1 MQNIKYSKTYPSVTS
16 NLCPIPFL
24 CYDIKAEVSF
34 LTKKIAI
41 IGMGVSGLA
50 VLLALSHQT
59 KEYLQSLEIYC
70 FDDSEHFG
78 RGIPFQEDDD
88 SALINSPLDD
98 ISFDYRQ
105 MTDFMDWLKENKYD
119 TSVTYTSRALYGHYM
134 KEGADQLIADLPV
147 TIIKEAVESINYSP
161 STETWQLKLT
171 DETFPQTFNHVHL
184 ACGAL
189 PVADPYHL
197 RGQAN
202 YIADPYPIQKE
213 LATKNWDQNQVAVIG
228 TGLAAVDVIK
238 WLLLRTSTTITAFSR
253 SNYFPTV
260 RITQGPDLTWHYLTD
275 QAIQT
280 LIDKKI
286 VHYHELDTLFQKE
299 LEALSF
305 SNWEKTKNEFLSE
318 GIAGIK
324 LSLDMAEHLYHL
336 QQLASR
342 LVDYLTDLWPLMSP
356 ADRHSYQENY
366 GKAIVNLRNPM
377 PEESAQTI
385 LEAAA
390 QGRLNIISGVE
401 EINVKGDKF
410 LVGEAITVDQ
420 VINATGYQLTEKTIE
435 LATPFLQNI
444 VKQELAQIDDLGGLS
459 VRPETMQVM
468 SPKYGAM
475 PTLFAHGALING
487 VIYQNNSTIKIQK
500 MAERGVVY
508 CNI

>member
-1 MQNIKYSKTYPSVTS
+1 M
-16 NLCPIPFL
+16 
-24 CYDIKAEVSF
+24 
-34 LTKKIAI
+34 TKKIAI
-41 IGMGVSGLA
+41 VGMGVSGLA
-50 VLLALSHQT
+50 VLLAISQQT
-59 KEYLQSLEIYC
+59 KEYLQSIEISC

-98 ISFDYRQ
+98 ISFDYHQ
-105 MTDFMDWLKENKYD
+105 MMDFMDWLKVNKYD
-119 TSVTYTSRALYGHYM
+119 TSVTYTSRALYGRYM
-134 KEGADQLIADLPV
+134 KERAHQLITQLPV
-147 TIIKEAVESINYSP
+147 TIIKEPVESISYSP
-161 STETWQLKLT
+161 ST
-171 DETFPQTFNHVHL
+171 QTFQLTLTNTRSPQIFDHVHL

-189 PVADPYHL
+189 PVADPYQLTGHSS
-197 RGQAN
+197 

-213 LATKNWDQNQVAVIG
+213 LATKSWDNKDVAIIG

-238 WLLLRTSTTITAFSR
+238 WLLLRTTVTIKAFSR

-260 RITQGPDLTWHYLTD
+260 RITQGPDITWHHLTD
-275 QAIQT
+275 QTIQT
-280 LIDKKI
+280 LIDSKS
-286 VHYHELDTLFQKE
+286 VSYQELDQLFQKE
-299 LEALSF
+299 LQALGF

>member
-1 MQNIKYSKTYPSVTS
+1 M
-16 NLCPIPFL
+16 
-24 CYDIKAEVSF
+24 
-34 LTKKIAI
+34 TKKIAI
-41 IGMGVSGLA
+41 VGMGVSGLA
-50 VLLALSHQT
+50 VLLAISQQT
-59 KEYLQSLEIYC
+59 KEYLQSIEISC

-98 ISFDYRQ
+98 ISFDYHQ
-105 MTDFMDWLKENKYD
+105 MMDFMDWLKVNKYD
-119 TSVTYTSRALYGHYM
+119 TSVTYTSRALYGRYM
-134 KEGADQLIADLPV
+134 KERAHQLITQLPV
-147 TIIKEAVESINYSP
+147 TIIKEPVESISYSP
-161 STETWQLKLT
+161 ST
-171 DETFPQTFNHVHL
+171 QTFQLTLTNTRSPQIFDHVHL

-189 PVADPYHL
+189 PVADPYQLTGHSS
-197 RGQAN
+197 

-213 LATKNWDQNQVAVIG
+213 LATKSWDNKDVAIIG

-238 WLLLRTSTTITAFSR
+238 WLLLRTTVTIKAFSR

-260 RITQGPDLTWHYLTD
+260 RITQGPDITWHHLTD
-275 QAIQT
+275 QTIQT
-280 LIDKKI
+280 LIDSKS
-286 VHYHELDTLFQKE
+286 VSYQELDQLFQKE
-299 LEALSF
+299 LQALGF

-435 LATPFLQNI
+435 LATPSLQNI

>member
-1 MQNIKYSKTYPSVTS
+1 M
-16 NLCPIPFL
+16 
-24 CYDIKAEVSF
+24 
-34 LTKKIAI
+34 TKKIAI

-50 VLLALSHQT
+50 VLLAISQQT
-59 KEYLQSLEIYC
+59 KEYLQSIEISC

-98 ISFDYRQ
+98 ISFDYHQ
-105 MTDFMDWLKENKYD
+105 MMDFMDWLKVNKYD
-119 TSVTYTSRALYGHYM
+119 TSVTYTSRALYGRYM
-134 KEGADQLIADLPV
+134 KERAHQLITQLPV
-147 TIIKEAVESINYSP
+147 TIIKEPVESISYSP
-161 STETWQLKLT
+161 ST
-171 DETFPQTFNHVHL
+171 QTFQLTLTNTRSPQIFDHVHL

-189 PVADPYHL
+189 PVADPYQLTGHSS
-197 RGQAN
+197 

-213 LATKNWDQNQVAVIG
+213 LVTKSWDNKDVAIIG

-238 WLLLRTSTTITAFSR
+238 WLLLRTTVTIKAFSR

-260 RITQGPDLTWHYLTD
+260 RITQGPDITWHHLTD
-275 QAIQT
+275 QTIQT
-280 LIDKKI
+280 LIDSKS
-286 VHYHELDTLFQKE
+286 VSYQELDQLFQKE
-299 LEALSF
+299 LQALGF

>member
-1 MQNIKYSKTYPSVTS
+1 M
-16 NLCPIPFL
+16 
-24 CYDIKAEVSF
+24 
-34 LTKKIAI
+34 TKKIAI

-50 VLLALSHQT
+50 VLLAISQQT
-59 KEYLQSLEIYC
+59 KEYLQSIEISC

-98 ISFDYRQ
+98 ISFDYHQ
-105 MTDFMDWLKENKYD
+105 MMDFMDWLKVNKYD
-119 TSVTYTSRALYGHYM
+119 TSVTYTSRALYGRYM
-134 KEGADQLIADLPV
+134 KERAHQLITQLPV
-147 TIIKEAVESINYSP
+147 TIIKEPVESISYSP
-161 STETWQLKLT
+161 ST
-171 DETFPQTFNHVHL
+171 QTFQLTLTNTRSPQIFDHVHL

-189 PVADPYHL
+189 PVADPYQLTGHSS
-197 RGQAN
+197 

-213 LATKNWDQNQVAVIG
+213 LATKSWDNKDVAIIG

-238 WLLLRTSTTITAFSR
+238 WLLLRTTVTIKAFSR

-260 RITQGPDLTWHYLTD
+260 RITQGPDITWHHLTD
-275 QAIQT
+275 QTIQT
-280 LIDKKI
+280 LIDSKS
-286 VHYHELDTLFQKE
+286 VSYQELDQLFQKE
-299 LEALSF
+299 LQALGF

-342 LVDYLTDLWPLMSP
+342 LVDCLTDLWPLMSP

>member
-1 MQNIKYSKTYPSVTS
+1 M
-16 NLCPIPFL
+16 
-24 CYDIKAEVSF
+24 
-34 LTKKIAI
+34 TKKIAI

-50 VLLALSHQT
+50 VLLAISQQT
-59 KEYLQSLEIYC
+59 KEYLQSIEISC

-98 ISFDYRQ
+98 ISFDYHQ
-105 MTDFMDWLKENKYD
+105 MMDFMDWLKVNKYD
-119 TSVTYTSRALYGHYM
+119 TSVTYTSRALYGRYM
-134 KEGADQLIADLPV
+134 KERAHQLITQLPV
-147 TIIKEAVESINYSP
+147 TIIKEPVESISYSP
-161 STETWQLKLT
+161 ST
-171 DETFPQTFNHVHL
+171 QTFQLTLTNTRSPQIFDHVHL

-189 PVADPYHL
+189 PVADPYQLTGHSS
-197 RGQAN
+197 

-213 LATKNWDQNQVAVIG
+213 LATKSWDNKDVAIIG

-238 WLLLRTSTTITAFSR
+238 WLLLRTTVTIKAFSR

-260 RITQGPDLTWHYLTD
+260 RITQGPDITWHHLTD
-275 QAIQT
+275 QTIQT
-280 LIDKKI
+280 LIDSKS
-286 VHYHELDTLFQKE
+286 VSYQELDQLFQKE
-299 LEALSF
+299 LQTLGF

-356 ADRHSYQENY
+356 ADRHFYQENY

>member
-1 MQNIKYSKTYPSVTS
+1 
-16 NLCPIPFL
+16 
-24 CYDIKAEVSF
+24 
-34 LTKKIAI
+34 
-41 IGMGVSGLA
+41 MGVSGLA
-50 VLLALSHQT
+50 VLLAISQQT
-59 KEYLQSLEIYC
+59 KEYLQSIEISC

-98 ISFDYRQ
+98 ISFDYHQ
-105 MTDFMDWLKENKYD
+105 MMDFMDWLKVNKYD
-119 TSVTYTSRALYGHYM
+119 TSVTYTSRALYGRYM
-134 KEGADQLIADLPV
+134 KERAHQLITQLPV
-147 TIIKEAVESINYSP
+147 TIIKEPVESISYSP
-161 STETWQLKLT
+161 ST
-171 DETFPQTFNHVHL
+171 QTFQLTLTNTRSPQIFDHVHL

-189 PVADPYHL
+189 PVADPYQLTGHSS
-197 RGQAN
+197 

-213 LATKNWDQNQVAVIG
+213 LATKSWDNKDVAIIG

-238 WLLLRTSTTITAFSR
+238 WLLLRTTVTIKAFSR

-260 RITQGPDLTWHYLTD
+260 RITQGPDITWHHLTD
-275 QAIQT
+275 QTIQT
-280 LIDKKI
+280 LIDSKS
-286 VHYHELDTLFQKE
+286 VSYQELDQLFQKE
-299 LEALSF
+299 LQALGF

>member
-1 MQNIKYSKTYPSVTS
+1 M
-16 NLCPIPFL
+16 
-24 CYDIKAEVSF
+24 
-34 LTKKIAI
+34 TKKIAI

-50 VLLALSHQT
+50 VLLAISQQT
-59 KEYLQSLEIYC
+59 KEYLQSIEISC

-98 ISFDYRQ
+98 ISFDYHQ
-105 MTDFMDWLKENKYD
+105 MMDFMDWLKVNKYD
-119 TSVTYTSRALYGHYM
+119 TSVTYTSRALYGRYM
-134 KEGADQLIADLPV
+134 KERAHQLITQLPV
-147 TIIKEAVESINYSP
+147 TIIKEPVESISYSP
-161 STETWQLKLT
+161 ST
-171 DETFPQTFNHVHL
+171 QTFQLTLTNTRSPQIFDHVHL

-189 PVADPYHL
+189 PVADPYQLTGHSS
-197 RGQAN
+197 

-213 LATKNWDQNQVAVIG
+213 LATKSWDNKDVAIIG

-238 WLLLRTSTTITAFSR
+238 WLLLRTTVTIKAFSR

-260 RITQGPDLTWHYLTD
+260 RITQGPDITWHHLTD
-275 QAIQT
+275 QTIQT
-280 LIDKKI
+280 LIDSKS
-286 VHYHELDTLFQKE
+286 VSYQELDQLFQKE
-299 LEALSF
+299 LQALGF

>member
-1 MQNIKYSKTYPSVTS
+1 M
-16 NLCPIPFL
+16 
-24 CYDIKAEVSF
+24 
-34 LTKKIAI
+34 TKKIAI

-50 VLLALSHQT
+50 VLLAISQQT
-59 KEYLQSLEIYC
+59 KEYLQSIEISC

-98 ISFDYRQ
+98 ISFDYHQ
-105 MTDFMDWLKENKYD
+105 MMDFMDWLKVNKYD
-119 TSVTYTSRALYGHYM
+119 TSVTYTSRALYGRYM
-134 KEGADQLIADLPV
+134 KERAHQLITQLPV
-147 TIIKEAVESINYSP
+147 TIIKEPVESISYSP
-161 STETWQLKLT
+161 ST
-171 DETFPQTFNHVHL
+171 QTFQLTLTNTRSPQIFDHVHL

-189 PVADPYHL
+189 PVADPYQLTGHSS
-197 RGQAN
+197 

-213 LATKNWDQNQVAVIG
+213 LATKSWDNKDVAIIG

-238 WLLLRTSTTITAFSR
+238 WLLLRTTVTIKAFSR

-260 RITQGPDLTWHYLTD
+260 RITQGPDITWHYLTD
-275 QAIQT
+275 QTIQT
-280 LIDKKI
+280 LIDSKS
-286 VHYHELDTLFQKE
+286 VSYQELDQLFQKE
-299 LEALSF
+299 LQALGF

>member
-1 MQNIKYSKTYPSVTS
+1 M
-16 NLCPIPFL
+16 
-24 CYDIKAEVSF
+24 
-34 LTKKIAI
+34 TKKIAI

-50 VLLALSHQT
+50 VLLAISQQT
-59 KEYLQSLEIYC
+59 KEYLQSIEISC

-98 ISFDYRQ
+98 ISFDYHQ
-105 MTDFMDWLKENKYD
+105 MMDFMDWLKENKYD
-119 TSVTYTSRALYGHYM
+119 TSVTYTSRALYGRYM
-134 KEGADQLIADLPV
+134 KERAHQLITQLPV
-147 TIIKEAVESINYSP
+147 TIIKEPVESISYSP
-161 STETWQLKLT
+161 ST
-171 DETFPQTFNHVHL
+171 QTFQLTLTNTRSPQIFDHVHL

-189 PVADPYHL
+189 PVADPYQLTGHSS
-197 RGQAN
+197 

-213 LATKNWDQNQVAVIG
+213 LATKSWDNKDVAIIG

-238 WLLLRTSTTITAFSR
+238 WLLLRTTVTIKAFSR

-260 RITQGPDLTWHYLTD
+260 RITQGPDITWHHLTD
-275 QAIQT
+275 QTIQT
-280 LIDKKI
+280 LIDSKS
-286 VHYHELDTLFQKE
+286 VSYQELDQLFQKE
-299 LEALSF
+299 LQALGF

>member
-1 MQNIKYSKTYPSVTS
+1 M
-16 NLCPIPFL
+16 
-24 CYDIKAEVSF
+24 
-34 LTKKIAI
+34 TKKIAI

-50 VLLALSHQT
+50 VLLAISQQT
-59 KEYLQSLEIYC
+59 KEYLQSIEISC

-98 ISFDYRQ
+98 ISFDYHQ
-105 MTDFMDWLKENKYD
+105 MMDFMDWLKVNKYD
-119 TSVTYTSRALYGHYM
+119 TSVTYTSRALYGRYM
-134 KEGADQLIADLPV
+134 KERAHQLITQLPV
-147 TIIKEAVESINYSP
+147 TIIKEPVESISYSP
-161 STETWQLKLT
+161 ST
-171 DETFPQTFNHVHL
+171 QTFQLTLTNTRSPQIFDHVHL

-189 PVADPYHL
+189 PVADPYQLTGHSS
-197 RGQAN
+197 

-213 LATKNWDQNQVAVIG
+213 LATKSWDNKDVAIIG

-238 WLLLRTSTTITAFSR
+238 WLLLRTTVTIKAFSR

-260 RITQGPDLTWHYLTD
+260 RITQGPDITWHHLTD
-275 QAIQT
+275 QTIQT
-280 LIDKKI
+280 LIDSKS
-286 VHYHELDTLFQKE
+286 VSYQELDQLFQKE
-299 LEALSF
+299 LQALGF

-390 QGRLNIISGVE
+390 QGRLNIISSVE

>member
-1 MQNIKYSKTYPSVTS
+1 M
-16 NLCPIPFL
+16 
-24 CYDIKAEVSF
+24 
-34 LTKKIAI
+34 TKKIAI
-41 IGMGVSGLA
+41 VGMGVSGLA
-50 VLLALSHQT
+50 VLLAISQQT
-59 KEYLQSLEIYC
+59 KEYLQSIEISC

-98 ISFDYRQ
+98 ISFDYHQ
-105 MTDFMDWLKENKYD
+105 MMDFMDWPKVNKYD
-119 TSVTYTSRALYGHYM
+119 TSVTYTSRALYGRYM
-134 KEGADQLIADLPV
+134 KERAHQLITQLPV
-147 TIIKEAVESINYSP
+147 TIIKEPVESISYSP
-161 STETWQLKLT
+161 ST
-171 DETFPQTFNHVHL
+171 QTFQLTLTNTRSPQIFDHVHL

-189 PVADPYHL
+189 PVADPYQLTGHSS
-197 RGQAN
+197 

-213 LATKNWDQNQVAVIG
+213 LATKSWDNKDVAIIG

-238 WLLLRTSTTITAFSR
+238 WLLLRTTVTIKAFSR

-260 RITQGPDLTWHYLTD
+260 RITQGPDITWHHLTD
-275 QAIQT
+275 QTIQT
-280 LIDKKI
+280 LIDSKS
-286 VHYHELDTLFQKE
+286 VSYQELDQLFQKE
-299 LEALSF
+299 LQALGF

>member
-1 MQNIKYSKTYPSVTS
+1 M
-16 NLCPIPFL
+16 
-24 CYDIKAEVSF
+24 
-34 LTKKIAI
+34 TKKIAI
-41 IGMGVSGLA
+41 VGMGVSGLA
-50 VLLALSHQT
+50 VLLAISQQT
-59 KEYLQSLEIYC
+59 KEYLQSIEISC

-98 ISFDYRQ
+98 ISFDYHQ
-105 MTDFMDWLKENKYD
+105 MMDFMDWLKVNKYD
-119 TSVTYTSRALYGHYM
+119 TSVTYTSRALYGRYM
-134 KEGADQLIADLPV
+134 KERAHQLITQLPV
-147 TIIKEAVESINYSP
+147 TIIKEPVESISYSP
-161 STETWQLKLT
+161 STQIFQLTLT
-171 DETFPQTFNHVHL
+171 NTRSPQIFDHVHL

-189 PVADPYHL
+189 PVADPYQLTGHSS
-197 RGQAN
+197 

-213 LATKNWDQNQVAVIG
+213 LATKSWDNKDVAIIG

-238 WLLLRTSTTITAFSR
+238 WLLLRTTVTIKAFSR

-260 RITQGPDLTWHYLTD
+260 RITQGPDITWHHLTD
-275 QAIQT
+275 QTIQT
-280 LIDKKI
+280 LIDSKS
-286 VHYHELDTLFQKE
+286 VSYQELDQLFQKE
-299 LEALSF
+299 LQALGF

>member
-1 MQNIKYSKTYPSVTS
+1 M
-16 NLCPIPFL
+16 
-24 CYDIKAEVSF
+24 
-34 LTKKIAI
+34 TKKIAI
-41 IGMGVSGLA
+41 VGMGVSGLA
-50 VLLALSHQT
+50 VLLAISQQT
-59 KEYLQSLEIYC
+59 KEYLQSIEISC

-98 ISFDYRQ
+98 ISFDYHQ
-105 MTDFMDWLKENKYD
+105 MMDFMDWLKVNKYD
-119 TSVTYTSRALYGHYM
+119 TSVTYTSRALYGRYM
-134 KEGADQLIADLPV
+134 KERAHQLITQLPV
-147 TIIKEAVESINYSP
+147 TIIKEPVESISYSP
-161 STETWQLKLT
+161 ST
-171 DETFPQTFNHVHL
+171 QTFQLTLTNTRSPQIFDHVHL

-189 PVADPYHL
+189 PVADPYQLTGHSS
-197 RGQAN
+197 

-213 LATKNWDQNQVAVIG
+213 LATKSWDNKDVAIIG

-238 WLLLRTSTTITAFSR
+238 WLLLRTTVTIKAFSR

-260 RITQGPDLTWHYLTD
+260 RITQGPDITWHHLTD
-275 QAIQT
+275 QTIQT
-280 LIDKKI
+280 LIDSKS
-286 VHYHELDTLFQKE
+286 VSYQELDQLFQKE
-299 LEALSF
+299 LQALGF

-410 LVGEAITVDQ
+410 LVGEAITVNQ

>member
-1 MQNIKYSKTYPSVTS
+1 M
-16 NLCPIPFL
+16 
-24 CYDIKAEVSF
+24 
-34 LTKKIAI
+34 TKKIAI

-50 VLLALSHQT
+50 VLLAISQQT
-59 KEYLQSLEIYC
+59 KEYLQSIEISC

-98 ISFDYRQ
+98 ISFDYHQ
-105 MTDFMDWLKENKYD
+105 MMDFMDWLKENKYD
-119 TSVTYTSRALYGHYM
+119 TSVTYTSRTLYGRYM
-134 KEGADQLIADLPV
+134 KERAHQLITQLPV
-147 TIIKEAVESINYSP
+147 TIIKEPVESISYSP
-161 STETWQLKLT
+161 LT
-171 DETFPQTFNHVHL
+171 QTFQLTLTNTRSPQIFDHVHL
-184 ACGAL
+184 ACGVL
-189 PVADPYHL
+189 PVADPYQLTGHSS
-197 RGQAN
+197 

-213 LATKNWDQNQVAVIG
+213 LATKSWDNKDVAIIG

-238 WLLLRTSTTITAFSR
+238 WLLLRTTVTIKAFSR

-260 RITQGPDLTWHYLTD
+260 RITQGPDITWHHLTD
-275 QAIQT
+275 QTIQT
-280 LIDKKI
+280 LIDSKS
-286 VHYHELDTLFQKE
+286 VSYQELDQLFQKE
-299 LEALSF
+299 LQALGF

-342 LVDYLTDLWPLMSP
+342 LVDCLTDLWPLMSP

-366 GKAIVNLRNPM
+366 GKPIVNLRNPM
-377 PEESAQTI
+377 PEESAQAI

-390 QGRLNIISGVE
+390 QSRLKIISDVE
-401 EINVKGDKF
+401 EIKVQGAQF
-410 LVGEAITVDQ
+410 LVGQELLVDK
-420 VINATGYQLTEKTIE
+420 VINATGYQLTEKTVKQAIP
-435 LATPFLQNI
+435 LLQSI
-444 VKQELAQIDDLGGLS
+444 LKQELAQIDKLGGLS
-459 VRPETMQVM
+459 VNPETMQVM
-468 SPKYGAM
+468 SPRYGAI
-475 PTLFAHGALING
+475 PTLFAHGALVNG

>member
-1 MQNIKYSKTYPSVTS
+1 M
-16 NLCPIPFL
+16 
-24 CYDIKAEVSF
+24 
-34 LTKKIAI
+34 TKKIAI
-41 IGMGVSGLA
+41 VGMGVSGLA
-50 VLLALSHQT
+50 VLLAISQQT
-59 KEYLQSLEIYC
+59 KEYLQSIEISC

-98 ISFDYRQ
+98 ISFDYHQ
-105 MTDFMDWLKENKYD
+105 MMDFMDWLKVNKYD
-119 TSVTYTSRALYGHYM
+119 TSVTYTSRALYGRYM
-134 KEGADQLIADLPV
+134 KERAHQLITQLPV
-147 TIIKEAVESINYSP
+147 TIIKEPVESISYSP
-161 STETWQLKLT
+161 ST
-171 DETFPQTFNHVHL
+171 QTFQLTLTNTRSPQIFDHVHL

-189 PVADPYHL
+189 PVADPYQLTGHSS
-197 RGQAN
+197 

-213 LATKNWDQNQVAVIG
+213 LATKSWDNKDVAIIG

-238 WLLLRTSTTITAFSR
+238 WLLLRTTVTIKAFSR

-260 RITQGPDLTWHYLTD
+260 RITQGPDITWHHLTD
-275 QAIQT
+275 QTIQT
-280 LIDKKI
+280 LIDSKS
-286 VHYHELDTLFQKE
+286 VSYLELDQLFQKE
-299 LEALSF
+299 LQALGF

>member
-1 MQNIKYSKTYPSVTS
+1 M
-16 NLCPIPFL
+16 
-24 CYDIKAEVSF
+24 
-34 LTKKIAI
+34 TKKIAI
-41 IGMGVSGLA
+41 VGMGVSGLA
-50 VLLALSHQT
+50 VLLAISQQT
-59 KEYLQSLEIYC
+59 KEYLQSIEISC

-98 ISFDYRQ
+98 ISFDYHQ
-105 MTDFMDWLKENKYD
+105 MMDFMDWLKVNKYD
-119 TSVTYTSRALYGHYM
+119 TSVTYTSRALYGRYM
-134 KEGADQLIADLPV
+134 KERAHQLITQLPV
-147 TIIKEAVESINYSP
+147 TIIKEPVESISYSP
-161 STETWQLKLT
+161 ST
-171 DETFPQTFNHVHL
+171 QTFQLTLTNTRSPQIFDHVHL

-189 PVADPYHL
+189 PVADPYQLTGHSS
-197 RGQAN
+197 

-213 LATKNWDQNQVAVIG
+213 LATKSWDNKDVAIIG

-238 WLLLRTSTTITAFSR
+238 WLLLRTTVTIKAFSR

-260 RITQGPDLTWHYLTD
+260 RITQGPDITWHHLTD
-275 QAIQT
+275 QTIQT
-280 LIDKKI
+280 LIDSKS
-286 VHYHELDTLFQKE
+286 VSYQELDQLFQKE
-299 LEALSF
+299 LQALGF

-377 PEESAQTI
+377 PEKSAQTI

>member
-1 MQNIKYSKTYPSVTS
+1 M
-16 NLCPIPFL
+16 
-24 CYDIKAEVSF
+24 
-34 LTKKIAI
+34 TKKIAI

-50 VLLALSHQT
+50 VLLAISQQT
-59 KEYLQSLEIYC
+59 KEYLQSIEISC

-98 ISFDYRQ
+98 ISFDYHQ
-105 MTDFMDWLKENKYD
+105 MMDFMDWLKVNKYD
-119 TSVTYTSRALYGHYM
+119 TSVTYTSRALYGRYM
-134 KEGADQLIADLPV
+134 KERAHQLITQLPV
-147 TIIKEAVESINYSP
+147 TIIKEPVESISYSP
-161 STETWQLKLT
+161 ST
-171 DETFPQTFNHVHL
+171 QTFQLTLTNTRSPQIFDHVHL

-189 PVADPYHL
+189 PVADPYQLTGHSS
-197 RGQAN
+197 

-213 LATKNWDQNQVAVIG
+213 LATKSWDNKDVAIIG

-238 WLLLRTSTTITAFSR
+238 WLLLRTTVTIKAFSR

-260 RITQGPDLTWHYLTD
+260 RITQGPDITWHHLTD
-275 QAIQT
+275 QTIQT
-280 LIDKKI
+280 LIDSKS
-286 VHYHELDTLFQKE
+286 VSYQELDQLFQKE
-299 LEALSF
+299 LQALGF

-410 LVGEAITVDQ
+410 LVGEAFAVDQ

>member
-1 MQNIKYSKTYPSVTS
+1 M
-16 NLCPIPFL
+16 
-24 CYDIKAEVSF
+24 
-34 LTKKIAI
+34 TKKIAI
-41 IGMGVSGLA
+41 VGMGVSGLA
-50 VLLALSHQT
+50 VLLAISQQT
-59 KEYLQSLEIYC
+59 KEYLQSIEISC

-98 ISFDYRQ
+98 ISFDYHQ
-105 MTDFMDWLKENKYD
+105 MMDFMDWLKVNKYD
-119 TSVTYTSRALYGHYM
+119 TSVTYTSRALYGRYM
-134 KEGADQLIADLPV
+134 KERAHQLITQLPV
-147 TIIKEAVESINYSP
+147 TIIKEPVESISYSP
-161 STETWQLKLT
+161 ST
-171 DETFPQTFNHVHL
+171 QTFQLTLTNTRSPQIFDHVHL

-189 PVADPYHL
+189 PVADPYQLTGHSS
-197 RGQAN
+197 

-213 LATKNWDQNQVAVIG
+213 LATKSWDNKDVAIIG

-238 WLLLRTSTTITAFSR
+238 WLLLRTTVTIKAFSR

-260 RITQGPDLTWHYLTD
+260 RITQGPDITWHHLTD
-275 QAIQT
+275 QTIQT
-280 LIDKKI
+280 LIDSKS
-286 VHYHELDTLFQKE
+286 VSYQELDQLFQKE
-299 LEALSF
+299 LQALGF

-500 MAERGVVY
+500 MAERGIV
-508 CNI
+508 

>member
-1 MQNIKYSKTYPSVTS
+1 M
-16 NLCPIPFL
+16 
-24 CYDIKAEVSF
+24 
-34 LTKKIAI
+34 TKKIAI

-50 VLLALSHQT
+50 VLLAISHQT
-59 KEYLQSLEIYC
+59 KEYLQSIEISC

-98 ISFDYRQ
+98 ISFDYHQ
-105 MTDFMDWLKENKYD
+105 MMDFMDWLKENKYD
-119 TSVTYTSRALYGHYM
+119 TSVTYTSRTLYGRYM
-134 KEGADQLIADLPV
+134 KERAHQLITQLPV
-147 TIIKEAVESINYSP
+147 TIIKEPVESISYSP
-161 STETWQLKLT
+161 LT
-171 DETFPQTFNHVHL
+171 QTFQLTLTNTRSPQIFDHVHW
-184 ACGAL
+184 ACGVL
-189 PVADPYHL
+189 PVADPYQLTGHSS
-197 RGQAN
+197 

-213 LATKNWDQNQVAVIG
+213 LATKSWDNKDVAIIG

-238 WLLLRTSTTITAFSR
+238 WLLLRTTVTIKAFSR

-260 RITQGPDLTWHYLTD
+260 RITQGPDITWHHLTD
-275 QAIQT
+275 QTIQT
-280 LIDKKI
+280 LIDSKS
-286 VHYHELDTLFQKE
+286 VSYQELDQLFQKE
-299 LEALSF
+299 LQALGF

>member
-1 MQNIKYSKTYPSVTS
+1 
-16 NLCPIPFL
+16 
-24 CYDIKAEVSF
+24 
-34 LTKKIAI
+34 
-41 IGMGVSGLA
+41 
-50 VLLALSHQT
+50 
-59 KEYLQSLEIYC
+59 
-70 FDDSEHFG
+70 
-78 RGIPFQEDDD
+78 
-88 SALINSPLDD
+88 
-98 ISFDYRQ
+98 
-105 MTDFMDWLKENKYD
+105 
-119 TSVTYTSRALYGHYM
+119 
-134 KEGADQLIADLPV
+134 
-147 TIIKEAVESINYSP
+147 
-161 STETWQLKLT
+161 
-171 DETFPQTFNHVHL
+171 
-184 ACGAL
+184 
-189 PVADPYHL
+189 
-197 RGQAN
+197 
-202 YIADPYPIQKE
+202 
-213 LATKNWDQNQVAVIG
+213 
-228 TGLAAVDVIK
+228 
-238 WLLLRTSTTITAFSR
+238 
-253 SNYFPTV
+253 
-260 RITQGPDLTWHYLTD
+260 
-275 QAIQT
+275 
-280 LIDKKI
+280 
-286 VHYHELDTLFQKE
+286 
-299 LEALSF
+299 
-305 SNWEKTKNEFLSE
+305 
-318 GIAGIK
+318 
-324 LSLDMAEHLYHL
+324 MAEHLYHL

>member
-1 MQNIKYSKTYPSVTS
+1 M
-16 NLCPIPFL
+16 
-24 CYDIKAEVSF
+24 
-34 LTKKIAI
+34 TKKIAI

-50 VLLALSHQT
+50 VLLAISQQT
-59 KEYLQSLEIYC
+59 KEYLQSIEISC

-98 ISFDYRQ
+98 ISFDYHQ
-105 MTDFMDWLKENKYD
+105 MMDFMNWLKVNKYD
-119 TSVTYTSRALYGHYM
+119 TSVTYTSRALYGRYM
-134 KEGADQLIADLPV
+134 KERAHQLITQLPV
-147 TIIKEAVESINYSP
+147 TIIKEPVESISYSP
-161 STETWQLKLT
+161 ST
-171 DETFPQTFNHVHL
+171 QTFQLTLTNTRSPQIFDHVHL

-189 PVADPYHL
+189 PVADPYQLTGHSS
-197 RGQAN
+197 

-213 LATKNWDQNQVAVIG
+213 LATKSWDNKDVAIIG

-238 WLLLRTSTTITAFSR
+238 WLLLRTTVTIKAFSR

-260 RITQGPDLTWHYLTD
+260 RITQGPDITWHHLTD
-275 QAIQT
+275 QTIQT
-280 LIDKKI
+280 LIDSKS
-286 VHYHELDTLFQKE
+286 VSYQELDQLFQKE
-299 LEALSF
+299 LQALGF

>member
-1 MQNIKYSKTYPSVTS
+1 M
-16 NLCPIPFL
+16 
-24 CYDIKAEVSF
+24 
-34 LTKKIAI
+34 TKKIAI
-41 IGMGVSGLA
+41 VGMGVSGLA
-50 VLLALSHQT
+50 VLLAISQQT
-59 KEYLQSLEIYC
+59 KEYLQSIEISC

-98 ISFDYRQ
+98 ISFDYHQ
-105 MTDFMDWLKENKYD
+105 MMDFMDWLKVNKYD
-119 TSVTYTSRALYGHYM
+119 TSVTYTSRALYGRYM
-134 KEGADQLIADLPV
+134 KERAHQLITQLPV
-147 TIIKEAVESINYSP
+147 TIIKEPVESISYSP
-161 STETWQLKLT
+161 ST
-171 DETFPQTFNHVHL
+171 QTFQLTLTNTRSLQIFDHVHL

-189 PVADPYHL
+189 PVADPYQLTGHSS
-197 RGQAN
+197 

-213 LATKNWDQNQVAVIG
+213 LATKSWDNKDVAIIG

-238 WLLLRTSTTITAFSR
+238 WLLLRATVTIKAFSR

-260 RITQGPDLTWHYLTD
+260 RITQGPDITWHHLTD
-275 QAIQT
+275 QTIQT
-280 LIDKKI
+280 LIDSKS
-286 VHYHELDTLFQKE
+286 VSYQELDQLFQKE
-299 LEALSF
+299 LQALGF

>member
-1 MQNIKYSKTYPSVTS
+1 M
-16 NLCPIPFL
+16 
-24 CYDIKAEVSF
+24 
-34 LTKKIAI
+34 TKKIAI

-50 VLLALSHQT
+50 VLLAISHQT
-59 KEYLQSLEIYC
+59 KEYLQSIEISC

-98 ISFDYRQ
+98 ISFDYHQ
-105 MTDFMDWLKENKYD
+105 MMDFMDWLKENKYD
-119 TSVTYTSRALYGHYM
+119 TSVTYTSRTLYGRYM
-134 KEGADQLIADLPV
+134 KERAHQLITQLPV
-147 TIIKEAVESINYSP
+147 TIIKEPVESISYSP
-161 STETWQLKLT
+161 LT
-171 DETFPQTFNHVHL
+171 QTFQLTLTNTRSPQIFDHVNL
-184 ACGAL
+184 ACGVL
-189 PVADPYHL
+189 PVADPYQLTGHSS
-197 RGQAN
+197 

-213 LATKNWDQNQVAVIG
+213 LATKSWDNKDVAIIG

-238 WLLLRTSTTITAFSR
+238 WLLLRTTVTIKAFSR

-260 RITQGPDLTWHYLTD
+260 RITQGPDITWHHLTD
-275 QAIQT
+275 QTIQT
-280 LIDKKI
+280 LIDSKS
-286 VHYHELDTLFQKE
+286 VSYQELDQLFQKE
-299 LEALSF
+299 LQALGF

-342 LVDYLTDLWPLMSP
+342 LVDCLTDLWPLMSP

-487 VIYQNNSTIKIQK
+487 VIYQNYSTIKIQK